1 MGCRYDR
8 HTHGLEDALTQ
19 PIESVPSMAARSD
32 QPAIL
37 IEGVTK
43 RFRDK
48 TAVDGLDLVVPTGS
62 VCGFLGPNGAGKT
75 TTIRMVMSIFAPTAG
90 RISVLGRASAIE
102 SKDRIGY
109 LPEERG
115 LYRKMR
121 VMDFL
126 LYIGRLKGKGGPEL
140 KSWISEWLEKVE
152 LPGVERKRCDELS
165 KGMQQK
171 VQFLATIIH
180 DPDLVILDEPFSGLD
195 PVNRRLLR
203 ELVDEL
209 HTMGKTIIFSTHVLE
224 QAEQLCERI
233 FLINR
238 GKKLLDGTLEEI
250 RAEHDPKV
258 IEVEPMDSEE
268 PQAIADAIA
277 GLRGVAW
284 SKVVSAASRSSG
296 ARIHASAVDAGDPA
310 GLISAIAGAVPVR
323 RVELRRPSL
332 EDIFVSLVDTG
343 DSDDSIRA
351 QLREDGSQEVA

>member
-1 MGCRYDR
+1 M
-8 HTHGLEDALTQ
+8 E
-19 PIESVPSMAARSD
+19 

-90 RISVLGRASAIE
+90 RISVLGKASAIE

-126 LYIGRLKGKGGPEL
+126 LYIGKLKGESGPQL
-140 KSWISEWLEKVE
+140 KNWISEWLERVE

-209 HTMGKTIIFSTHVLE
+209 HDKGKTIIFSTHVLE
-224 QAEQLCERI
+224 QADQLCERI

-238 GKKLLDGTLEEI
+238 GKKILDGTLEEI

-258 IEVEPMDSEE
+258 IEVEPMDGQDPHAAAE
-268 PQAIADAIA
+268 AI
-277 GLRGVAW
+277 GRVQGVAW
-284 SKVVSAASRSSG
+284 SKVVAAESRSSG
-296 ARIHASAVDAGDPA
+296 ARIHASAVDTPDPA
-310 GLISAIAGAVPVR
+310 TILREIAGAAQLR

-332 EDIFVSLVDTG
+332 EDIFVGLVDAG

-351 QLREDGSQEVA
+351 QLREDAATEVA